1 MLAAERPAP
10 RLTRLAAWWKGDEES
25 PPAPAAAATQ
35 PTLSAAPAPGGGIG
49 ELRRAADRETIAR
62 IAQFLYDHDLAPTEE
77 HLLVA
82 RRYVVGEDRRL
93 GEAID
98 SRLRAGQRISAAFL
112 DSLATGSAADRLR
125 PDALAEF
132 ADMLNA
138 SLAEGFRTIS
148 RSCDSARDYG
158 VALGNEALNVSADPQ
173 AAIER
178 LVALTAAAV
187 ERTQDLAERLDATRR
202 ESGRLRTRLQA
213 ARRAAEED
221 HLTGLPNRRSF
232 DARLHARPAES
243 DRPERCVALCD
254 IDDFKRI
261 NDQHGHDTGDRVLKL
276 VARHLKAALGPAV
289 LVARHGGEEFACLFD
304 GHSLHAARA
313 ALDDAREALAER
325 RFVDQ
330 NTGMGIGRITF
341 SAGIAPVD
349 ADPREAMRIA
359 DAALYA
365 AKRAG
370 KDRVMVVA
378 DHPSG

>member
-10 RLTRLAAWWKGDEES
+10 RLTRLAAWLKGDEES
-25 PPAPAAAATQ
+25 APVAAAAAAAT
-35 PTLSAAPAPGGGIG
+35 APAPGGGIA
-49 ELRRAADRETIAR
+49 EFRRAADRETIAR
-62 IAQFLYDHDLAPTEE
+62 IAQFLCDHDLTPTEDN
-77 HLLVA
+77 LLFA
-82 RRYVVGEDRRL
+82 RRYVVGDDRRL
-93 GEAID
+93 GEAVD
-98 SRLRAGQRISAAFL
+98 ARVRDGQRITASFL
-112 DSLATGSAADRLR
+112 DGLANGSGADRLR
-125 PDALAEF
+125 PEALAEF

-158 VALGNEALNVSADPQ
+158 VALGNEALNVAADPQ

-202 ESGRLRTRLQA
+202 ETGRLRSRLQA

-232 DARLHARPAES
+232 DARLHARPAEA
-243 DRPERCVALCD
+243 DKPARCVALCD

-276 VARHLKAALGPAV
+276 VARHLKLALGSDV
-289 LVARHGGEEFACLFD
+289 LVARHGGEEFACLFE
-304 GHSLHAARA
+304 GHTLHAARH
-313 ALDDAREALAER
+313 ALDGAREALGER

-330 NTGMGIGRITF
+330 STGVCIGRITF
-341 SAGIAPVD
+341 SAGIAPVE
-349 ADPREAMRIA
+349 AEPREAMRTA

-378 DHPSG
+378 GQPSG